1 MSWNVEDA
9 QQQFAEVI
17 EAANQE
23 PQLIYQDNS
32 LVAAVIRADLL
43 QEFLA
48 WQQQQPSI
56 ASAFD
61 DLRQIC
67 LEEGYTLEA
76 PPRQDRP
83 QGLDMNWV

>member
-17 EAANQE
+17 QAADQA
-23 PQLIYQDNS
+23 PQLIYQDNF

-43 QEFLA
+43 QAFLA

-56 ASAFD
+56 ASAFS

-67 LEEGYTLEA
+67 LEEGYTFET

-83 QGLDMNWV
+83 QGLDTNEV